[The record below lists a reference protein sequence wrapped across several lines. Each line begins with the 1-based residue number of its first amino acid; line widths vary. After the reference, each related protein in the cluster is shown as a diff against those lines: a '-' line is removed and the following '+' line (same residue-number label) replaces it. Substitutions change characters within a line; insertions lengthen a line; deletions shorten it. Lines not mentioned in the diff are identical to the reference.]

1 MVPSLALLS
10 VSSAQT
16 VCIDDLDFSVTTV
29 LKNLLG
35 LDTIT
40 YVEVRAA
47 DAVFLTLCV
56 LLLGSVTN
64 PCRADLTVTDAC
76 DVCK

>member
-1 MVPSLALLS
+1 
-10 VSSAQT
+10 
-16 VCIDDLDFSVTTV
+16 VTTV